1 MFVILASDVVIN
13 IRSSKKYIL
22 ILYYLY
28 LFYLFDLEQK
38 DFLLIIT

>member
-1 MFVILASDVVIN
+1 MFVILESDVVIN

-28 LFYLFDLEQK
+28 LFYLFDLEPK